1 MYMTKKLS
9 DFVAE
14 FNETDEDFVAC
25 HYINEFDGNKES
37 LVRFIIQDKRKPK
50 LKEFL
55 DEKQKMRYYW
65 PGVSP
70 AKMVS
75 VIKTYTKGQR
85 YSEFFHCVYRLRHTE
100 GLEDKIKE
108 LIPEGN
114 RESV

>member
-9 DFVAE
+9 DFIKD
-14 FNETDEDFVAC
+14 FDETDEDFVAI
-25 HYINEFDGNKES
+25 HYLNEFDGNKES

-55 DEKQKMRYYW
+55 DDKQKMRYYW
-65 PGVSP
+65 PGISP

-75 VIKTYTKGQR
+75 VIKTYTRGQR
-85 YSEFFHCVYRLRHTE
+85 YSEFLHCVYRLRHTE